1 MKERRKRK
9 KRQPNLFL
17 KCLVSVIALG
27 LMLWLGSMA
36 VTFCLGLFAEGD
48 YIVELPGQSSPMVQS
63 SDDTATEPTGGST
76 GFMLPTE
83 TARAQLLVTGDLMLH
98 IPILTSVR
106 SGGEYDF
113 DEVFQYVAP
122 YVSRADYAVVN
133 LETTLSGTDGK
144 EYTGYPKFN
153 SPDSIVQDAGSAGF
167 DMMLTA
173 NNHCNDY
180 GTFGLK
186 RTLETV
192 RGGGLAALGTVAS
205 TDEPDYL
212 VQDVNGIK
220 IGMVCYSYGQ
230 IDNDPDRPAMNGLPT
245 DSNAAGLI
253 NAFDYDKLDA
263 FYEEMTTRI
272 ADMRAEGAEAIVLYI
287 HWGDEYSTSV
297 NDKQR
302 AMAQKLCDLG
312 VDVIA
317 GSHPHVVQEMELLT
331 STTDENHKTVCLY
344 SMGNFL
350 SNQRATN
357 VSVTTGH
364 TEDSLLLGLTF
375 VKYSDGN
382 VYLEGV
388 TVQPTWVLLEGSGS
402 SRTYRILPLDHD
414 AGDWEEL
421 YGLSPSQEDDAEHSY
436 SRTMELVNSG
446 LKTVQAY
453 LEMDRISRVGV
464 G

>member
-436 SRTMELVNSG
+436 RRTMELVNSG

>member
-9 KRQPNLFL
+9 KKQPNLFL

-27 LMLWLGSMA
+27 LMLWFGSMA

-48 YIVELPGQSSPMVQS
+48 YVVDLPGQSSPVVQP
-63 SDDTATEPTGGST
+63 SDGIATEPTGGST
-76 GFMLPTE
+76 GFLLPTE

-98 IPILTSVR
+98 TPILTSVR

-113 DEVFQYVAP
+113 DEVFQYVGP
-122 YVSRADYAVVN
+122 YVSKADYAVVN

-153 SPDSIVQDAGSAGF
+153 SPDSIVQDAGNAGF

-205 TDEPDYL
+205 TDEPGYL
-212 VQDVNGIK
+212 VQDVNGIQ

-230 IDNDPDRPAMNGLPT
+230 IGSDPDRPAMNGLPT
-245 DSNAAGLI
+245 DSDAAGLI
-253 NAFDYDKLDA
+253 NAFDYSKLDA

-317 GSHPHVVQEMELLT
+317 GSHPHVVQEMDLLS
-331 STTDENHKTVCLY
+331 STADESHKTVCLY

-357 VSVTTGH
+357 VNVTTGH

-388 TVQPTWVLLEGSGS
+388 TVQPTWVLVESSGS
-402 SRTYRILPLDHD
+402 RREYRILPLDYE

-421 YGLSPSQEDDAEHSY
+421 YGLSPSQEDDAERSY
-436 SRTMELVNSG
+436 NRTMELVNSG

-453 LEMDRISRVGV
+453 LEVDRISRVGV

>member
-98 IPILTSVR
+98 TPILTSVR

-230 IDNDPDRPAMNGLPT
+230 IDSDPDRPAMNGLPT

>member
-9 KRQPNLFL
+9 KKQPNLFL

-98 IPILTSVR
+98 TPILTSVR

-230 IDNDPDRPAMNGLPT
+230 IDSDPDRPAMNGLPT

-302 AMAQKLCDLG
+302 TMAQKLCDLG

-317 GSHPHVVQEMELLT
+317 GGHPHVVQEMELLT
-331 STTDENHKTVCLY
+331 STADESHKTVCLY

-414 AGDWEEL
+414 AGAWEEL
-421 YGLSPSQEDDAEHSY
+421 YGLSPSQEDDAERSY

>member
-9 KRQPNLFL
+9 KKQPNLFL

-98 IPILTSVR
+98 TPILTSVR

-205 TDEPDYL
+205 TDEPGYL

-230 IDNDPDRPAMNGLPT
+230 IDSDPDRPAMNGLPT

-331 STTDENHKTVCLY
+331 STADESHKTVCLY

-382 VYLEGV
+382 VYLEGT

-421 YGLSPSQEDDAEHSY
+421 YGLSPSQEDDAERSY

>member
-9 KRQPNLFL
+9 KKQPNLFL

-98 IPILTSVR
+98 TPILTSVR

-192 RGGGLAALGTVAS
+192 RGGGLAALGTVAT
-205 TDEPDYL
+205 TDEPGYL

-230 IDNDPDRPAMNGLPT
+230 IDSDPDRPAMNGLPT

-302 AMAQKLCDLG
+302 TMAQKLCDLG

-317 GSHPHVVQEMELLT
+317 GGHPHVVQEMELLT
-331 STTDENHKTVCLY
+331 STADESHKTVCLY

-421 YGLSPSQEDDAEHSY
+421 YGLSPSQEDDAERSY

>member
-9 KRQPNLFL
+9 KKQPNLFL

-48 YIVELPGQSSPMVQS
+48 YIVELPGQPSPVTQA
-63 SDDTATEPTGGST
+63 TNPAATEPTGGST
-76 GFMLPTE
+76 GFTLPTE

-98 IPILTSVR
+98 TPILTSVR

-230 IDNDPDRPAMNGLPT
+230 IDSDPDRPAMNGLPT

-331 STTDENHKTVCLY
+331 STADESHKTVCLY

-382 VYLEGV
+382 VYLEGT

-421 YGLSPSQEDDAEHSY
+421 YGLSPSQEDDAERSY

>member
-9 KRQPNLFL
+9 KKQPNLFL

-48 YIVELPGQSSPMVQS
+48 YIVELPGQSSPIVQS
-63 SDDTATEPTGGST
+63 SDNTVTEPTGGST

-98 IPILTSVR
+98 TPILTSVR

-113 DEVFQYVAP
+113 DEIFQYVAP

-153 SPDSIVQDAGSAGF
+153 SPDSIVQDAGNAGF

-173 NNHCNDY
+173 NNHCNDH

-205 TDEPDYL
+205 PDEPGYL

-230 IDNDPDRPAMNGLPT
+230 IDSDPDRPAMNGLPT

-302 AMAQKLCDLG
+302 TMAQKLCDLG

-317 GSHPHVVQEMELLT
+317 GGHPHVVQEMELLT
-331 STTDENHKTVCLY
+331 STADESHKTVCLY

-402 SRTYRILPLDHD
+402 RRTYRILPLDHD

-421 YGLSPSQEDDAEHSY
+421 YGLSPSQEDDAERSY

>member
-9 KRQPNLFL
+9 KKQPNLFL

-98 IPILTSVR
+98 TPILTSVR

-230 IDNDPDRPAMNGLPT
+230 IDSDPDRPAMNGLPT